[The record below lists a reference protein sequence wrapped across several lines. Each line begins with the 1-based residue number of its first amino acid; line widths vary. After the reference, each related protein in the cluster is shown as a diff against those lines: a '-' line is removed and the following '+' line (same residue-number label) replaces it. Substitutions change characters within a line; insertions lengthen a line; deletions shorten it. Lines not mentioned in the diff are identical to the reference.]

1 MHNEEVLANV
11 ITLWNY
17 HCKIDDIPT
26 SVHQLRVII
35 GLGSYD
41 LRVAEYCARLYLK
54 GYAAKII
61 FTGKAGNWTIGKWGS
76 SEARVFAIRALALG
90 VPDTDIILEQ
100 EATNIGENI
109 QFSRSIVNNLL
120 PDTKEVILITKPQTT
135 RRAYATFK
143 AFWPEMPVLLSAPP
157 IMLEDV
163 AEGMSIDGLIH
174 ELVGDT
180 ERVIHY
186 PQFGFQICQEVPK
199 NVMAAYLYLKEAGY
213 VSHCLKNNG

>member
-1 MHNEEVLANV
+1 MHDEKLFENMR
-11 ITLWNY
+11 TLWDY
-17 HCKIDDIPT
+17 HCKIDNISPPGD
-26 SVHQLRVII
+26 QLRVII

-41 LRVAEYCARLYLK
+41 LRVAEYCARLYLR
-54 GYAAKII
+54 GYATKII

-76 SEARVFAIRALALG
+76 SEARVFANHALALG
-90 VPDTDIILEQ
+90 IPDTDIILEQ
-100 EATNIGENI
+100 KATNIGENI
-109 QFSRSIVNNLL
+109 QFSRSIVNDLL
-120 PDTKEVILITKPQTT
+120 SNTKEIILVTKPQTT

-163 AEGMSIDGLIH
+163 AEGMNIDSLIH

-186 PQFGFQICQEVPK
+186 PQFGFQIYQEIPE